1 MCPCFFFPSPP
12 FLFLFFSPPTSDAT
26 DATDAPPPKTK
37 KTPHESHT
45 TDPPDNLQGG
55 FRYLG
60 RVGGHPRR
68 LLAAVHPDRP
78 PEARR
83 DEATAAFA
91 RVVLARE
98 VRGGRVS
105 EVSFED

>member
-1 MCPCFFFPSPP
+1 MRPMLLLQKQKRPHMN
-12 FLFLFFSPPTSDAT
+12 PTLPTHRITYKEAFVILD
-26 DATDAPPPKTK
+26 
-37 KTPHESHT
+37 
-45 TDPPDNLQGG
+45 L
-55 FRYLG
+55 
-60 RVGGHPRR
+60 GGHPRR
-68 LLAAVHPDRP
+68 LLAAVHPDRH